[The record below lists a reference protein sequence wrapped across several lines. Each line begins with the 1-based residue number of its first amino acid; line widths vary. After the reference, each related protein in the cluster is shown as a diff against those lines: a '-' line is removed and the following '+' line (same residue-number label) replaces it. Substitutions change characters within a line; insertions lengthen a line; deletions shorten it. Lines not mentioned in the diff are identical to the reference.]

1 MNTLRSAI
9 HHIEFW
15 VADLEESTSFL
26 NPNGFIIE
34 VAYTPNV
41 EM

>member
-15 VADLEESTSFL
+15 VADLEESTSF
-26 NPNGFIIE
+26 
-34 VAYTPNV
+34 
-41 EM
+41 